1 MINMVGAI
9 RDVYK
14 ELGEP
19 EGKLT
24 QSGIVLGRAVGA
36 QMEEVVTWI
45 LTVHPCA
52 KNVRLC

>member
-1 MINMVGAI
+1 MVGAI

-24 QSGIVLGRAVGA
+24 QSGVVLGGAVGA
-36 QMEEVVTWI
+36 QMEEVVN
-45 LTVHPCA
+45 VDSNCA
-52 KNVRLC
+52 SVC